1 MFFTQTERGFQF
13 KRGKE
18 TVLIEAWGASA
29 VRVRASEYSTGVDG
43 SPFSNKDWA
52 LLDPPEGIA
61 VKTQLSEEQAV
72 MKVGSL
78 CVHMDAFGKLV
89 FRNSRGET
97 LLREYY
103 RTWERGV
110 DFSSAESLD
119 QVVMVRSHGRE
130 YKAEGSAYRVH
141 LRFEADDGEMLF
153 GMGQYQQHHLN
164 RKGAVMELKPFNT
177 QAPVPFVISSKGYGF
192 LFNNPGVGRVS
203 FGTGMTDWE
212 LEQTRQIDYWI
223 CAGDTPAEI
232 HDQYM
237 LSTGT
242 PPEMPDFGLGFWQC
256 KLRYQTQEELLQ
268 VAREYKRRGLPL
280 KVIVVDYFHWPQQGE
295 WCFDERYWP
304 APEQMVQELEAMG
317 IKLMV
322 SVWPTVDPK
331 ARDFR
336 YMKDHDLLVRVEK
349 GVPFTMDC
357 FGSENFM
364 DPTNPETRAY
374 WWNRCKAN
382 YFNKGIGIFWLDEAE
397 PEYSAADFDL
407 YRYHV
412 GPAKETACWYPV
424 QYARTFYDGMKAAGV
439 ENPVNLIRC
448 AWAGSQRYGAL
459 AWSGD
464 VPSTF
469 TQLRNQICAGLSMG
483 IAGIP
488 WWTADIGGFHG
499 GNPEDPAFR
508 ELLIRWFQFGTFCPV
523 MRLHGDREPHR
534 PPLGTD
540 GGGMC
545 PSGADNEI
553 WSYGPEAESILTRFI
568 LLREALKDYIALA
581 MHEAHT
587 RGTPVMKP
595 LFYDYPEDHQC
606 WLTEDEFLFGHD
618 LLIAP
623 VYTQGVRERSVY
635 FPAGHDWTDV
645 FTGVVFAGS
654 TACTVS
660 ISLDR
665 TGCFARSGSDVLQYF
680 ADLP

>member
-1 MFFTQTERGFQF
+1 MFFTRTDRGFLF

-18 TVLIEAWGASA
+18 TVLIEAWGPSA
-29 VRVRASEYSTGVDG
+29 VRVRASEYGAGVDG

-61 VKTQLSEEQAV
+61 SVTQLSEEQAV

-78 CVHMDAFGKLV
+78 CVHMDAFGKMV

-110 DFSSAESLD
+110 DFSSPESLD
-119 QVVMVRSHGRE
+119 QVVMVRSHARE
-130 YKAEGSAYRVH
+130 YKAEGAAYRIH
-141 LRFEADDGEMLF
+141 LRFEADDDEMLF
-153 GMGQYQQHHLN
+153 GMGQYQQHQLN

-237 LSTGT
+237 LATGT

-295 WCFDERYWP
+295 WRFDERYWP
-304 APEQMVQELEAMG
+304 EPEKLVQELEAMG
-317 IKLMV
+317 IRLMV
-322 SVWPTVDPK
+322 SVWPTVDQK

-374 WWNRCKAN
+374 WWSRCKAN
-382 YFNKGIGIFWLDEAE
+382 YFDKGIGIFWLDEAE
-397 PEYSAADFDL
+397 PEYTAADFDL

-424 QYARTFYDGMKAAGV
+424 QYARTFYDGMRAAGV

-469 TQLRNQICAGLSMG
+469 TQLRNQISAGLSMG

-534 PPLGTD
+534 PPLGAD

-553 WSYGPEAESILTRFI
+553 WSYGPEAEAILTKFI
-568 LLREALKDYIALA
+568 LLREGLKDYIALA

-595 LFYDYPEDHQC
+595 LFYDCPEDRQC

-623 VYTQGVRERSVY
+623 VYTQGARERSVY

-645 FTGVVFAGS
+645 FTGAVYTGG
-654 TACTVS
+654 TACSVG
-660 ISLDR
+660 IPLDR
-665 TGCFARSGSDVLQYF
+665 TGCFARSGSDVLRYF